1 MNGRQVRSVMKTR
14 LLLFFLALS
23 PLISVAQN
31 EDLELW
37 SSVKFI
43 KKINAKLRFE
53 LEEQIRWA
61 DSISVYK
68 KNYTNLGISY
78 KVFNEHSLSANLRL
92 VNKVNNDNYFRAH
105 VDLSSAVD
113 VKKLSIIL
121 KQRLRIQQ
129 SWDELGA
136 YDKTYFRSRWGIEMK
151 TKFINPYITHE
162 FYWKLDQQANLDQ
175 QRSTI
180 GISWNMSEDIKT
192 KLFLRKE
199 NEINKNNPDKLSIIG
214 VGARYK
220 F

>member
-1 MNGRQVRSVMKTR
+1 M
-14 LLLFFLALS
+14 
-23 PLISVAQN
+23 
-31 EDLELW
+31 
-37 SSVKFI
+37 
-43 KKINAKLRFE
+43 
-53 LEEQIRWA
+53 
-61 DSISVYK
+61 
-68 KNYTNLGISY
+68 
-78 KVFNEHSLSANLRL
+78 SANLRL

-136 YDKTYFRSRWGIEMK
+136 YDKTYFRSKWGIEMK
-151 TKFINPYITHE
+151 TKFINPYIAHE
-162 FYWKLDQQANLDQ
+162 FYWKLDQQTNLDQ
-175 QRSTI
+175 QRSTV

-199 NEINKNNPDKLSIIG
+199 NEINKNKPDKLSIIG